1 MEYVIWH
8 NSNWV
13 LGSVN
18 QLVLRVGESW
28 FVVLSITDFMYGCE
42 RWTIKK
48 AEHQRTEACELWG
61 WRTILRVPRTAR
73 RSNQSILKEINPD
86 IPWKRLMLKL
96 KLQHFGHLIQRADS
110 LEKTL
115 WYWDWLRAGRE
126 GDGRGWDG
134 WMASSTQW
142 TWVCV
147 NSWSWWW
154 TPWGRKELDM
164 TVTELNW
171 TDHGVW
177 AL

>member
-1 MEYVIWH
+1 M
-8 NSNWV
+8 
-13 LGSVN
+13 G
-18 QLVLRVGESW
+18 
-28 FVVLSITDFMYGCE
+28 TDFVKGFFCTYWGYHMVFIFQFVNMVYHIDWFAYIE
-42 RWTIKK
+42 ESSHSWNKPNLIVVSL
-48 AEHQRTEACELWG
+48 ELHG
-61 WRTILRVPRTAR
+61 VPWTAR
-73 RSNQSILKEINPD
+73 RFNQSILKGISTEYSWKDWCWSWNSNTLATWCKELTHLKR
-86 IPWKRLMLKL
+86 PWCCKRLK
-96 KLQHFGHLIQRADS
+96 
-110 LEKTL
+110 
-115 WYWDWLRAGRE
+115 AGRE